1 MSPSDLS
8 KLTDDDILQKFKL
21 IKKVSENYTVMNEEN
36 KIEVHDDIYSIL
48 NSYIKIKLEYLDK
61 RKDYQLSKL
70 DEEIRYDL
78 SKYTFIKN
86 IVENKLI
93 INKRKKI
100 DIEKDLESIENIIK
114 KDDSFD
120 YLLNMNIMSLTE
132 ERMNKLLE
140 DIKTKKSDLDKLK
153 ETDIKDIWKDEI
165 KNIS

>member
-1 MSPSDLS
+1 ML
-8 KLTDDDILQKFKL
+8 
-21 IKKVSENYTVMNEEN
+21 
-36 KIEVHDDIYSIL
+36 
-48 NSYIKIKLEYLDK
+48 IKLEYLDK